1 MDTATGVD
9 SPATVATAPLTATR
23 VDSLVGVTT
32 TTRVDSLVV
41 VATTT
46 ALGRGVV
53 VGGPNLEGGVHIVDE
68 LYVHC
73 TPPPVARRRYD
84 RP

>member
-9 SPATVATAPLTATR
+9 SPVAVATAPLTATR
-23 VDSLVGVTT
+23 VDSLVVVTT
-32 TTRVDSLVV
+32 TARVGSLVV

-53 VGGPNLEGGVHIVDE
+53 VGGPNHEGGVHIVDE

-73 TPPPVARRRYD
+73 TPPPVVRRRYN